1 MIVITVFHSMNA
13 DVCRTLRGRTM
24 RIKGK
29 YYEFIGDIGSDV
41 KLNFDVISYA
51 IKHTVFCMAEI
62 TLKLSSATRAIM
74 LRICLLAFQSVN
86 QYISRKLIT
95 WCSNLF

>member
-41 KLNFDVISYA
+41 KLNFDVISFA
-51 IKHTVFCMAEI
+51 IKHYTVFCMAEI
-62 TLKLSSATRAIM
+62 TLKSSSATRAIM

-86 QYISRKLIT
+86 QYIT
-95 WCSNLF
+95 FA